1 MEKDLYLNIHG
12 IDFAVTVDYEREDNC
27 CAVSDVLSVRIESQ
41 TTPLKCDTNKF
52 YNELVDVLQEG
63 LESELLNDKLVAED
77 MMYESARDEGL
88 L

>member
-1 MEKDLYLNIHG
+1 MKKDLYINIHG
-12 IDFAVTVDYEREDNC
+12 IDFVVTVDYEKEYNC
-27 CAVSDVLSVRIESQ
+27 CAVSDVLEVRLEGQ
-41 TTPLKCDTNKF
+41 TTPLKCDANKF

-63 LESELLNDKLVAED
+63 LESELLNDRLAAED

>member
-12 IDFAVTVDYEREDNC
+12 IDFVVTVDYEQEYNC
-27 CAVSDVLSVRIESQ
+27 CAVSDVLEVRLEGQ
-41 TTPLKCDTNKF
+41 TSPLKCDTKKF

-63 LESELLNDKLVAED
+63 LESELLNDRLVAED

>member
-1 MEKDLYLNIHG
+1 MKKDLYINIHG
-12 IDFAVTVDYEREDNC
+12 IDFVVTVDYEQDYNC
-27 CAVSDVLSVRIESQ
+27 CAVSDVLEVRLEGQ

-63 LESELLNDKLVAED
+63 LESELLNDRLAAED

-88 L
+88 I

>member
-1 MEKDLYLNIHG
+1 MKKDLYINIHG
-12 IDFAVTVDYEREDNC
+12 IDFVVTVDYEKEDNY
-27 CAVSDVLSVRIESQ
+27 CAVSDVLEVRLEGQ
-41 TTPLKCDTNKF
+41 TTPIKCDTNKF

-63 LESELLNDKLVAED
+63 LESELLNDRLAAED

>member
-1 MEKDLYLNIHG
+1 MKKDLYINIHG
-12 IDFAVTVDYEREDNC
+12 IDFVVTVDYEQDYNC
-27 CAVSDVLSVRIESQ
+27 CAVSDVLEVRLEGQ

>member
-1 MEKDLYLNIHG
+1 MKKDLYLNIHG
-12 IDFAVTVDYEREDNC
+12 IDFVVTVDYEQDYNC
-27 CAVSDVLSVRIESQ
+27 CAGSDVLSVSIEGQ

-63 LESELLNDKLVAED
+63 LESELLNDRLEAED

>member
-1 MEKDLYLNIHG
+1 MKKDLYLNIHG
-12 IDFAVTVDYEREDNC
+12 IDFVVTVDYEKEDNC
-27 CAVSDVLSVRIESQ
+27 CADVLEVRLEGQ

-63 LESELLNDKLVAED
+63 LESELLNDRLVAED

-88 L
+88 I